1 MAKEL
6 WEIELDLKI
15 DKVNAAQKKYDES
28 LEKIK
33 QSEKRLTAAIM
44 NEEKRSTASKL
55 TELRIREAT
64 VKTSLAKEIAENKTA
79 QTKIILDYKQA
90 QAEKNRIARE
100 SAAQLKAQQKA
111 DSKFTGQSVELGSVG
126 ALTQQISY
134 FKQLRDGA
142 NTNSREFGVYS
153 SKVAE
158 LTAKKKELTGAT
170 GGLTA
175 SMGKF
180 GAGLVSVIALQQAWN
195 TALNSEKFLVMREM
209 FQGSEKDIEGFR
221 KATANTVT
229 DASLLAISNQMTDLN
244 VSIKDQTILFAF
256 AETIADK
263 YNTNT
268 EEGFQ
273 RVLTVMQ
280 GGTKGLKDFGIVKT
294 EFTALTEK
302 LAQEQGKE
310 VDEQIRL
317 QAILQLT
324 NMTYD
329 DAINKQM
336 DMADTMETVVVQ
348 TKNVADEHGNFWD
361 ILTSMNPVV
370 GFFNVGLED
379 MAKKETKAKDD
390 AMLLIGELDAFNS
403 KIPGWGAGTEDLRN
417 YFINLAET
425 FLTTANT
432 AGMIQDALSGTSIN
446 RKGGDA
452 SIPLQGE
459 GKVKTKKSGRTGT
472 GSNNTPEK
480 TLTFLEQFRENIKKL
495 EGDIEALN
503 AQMNEQNIADY
514 ERLAIQ
520 DQLIAKQREL
530 NELKRIN
537 LGLGTLPE
545 TISLDNL
552 LAQEVDLPGMIMRR
566 GIKLPYINTPDM
578 RPDMTSE
585 DFQALVDQ
593 QLAKEQAILNYSGQA
608 ADKFLNILQTTGL
621 IDDEFMKIIS
631 VFKSVMGTGN
641 DIFNILDGFLSFIP
655 GGGLVSSVVGSVGGG
670 GGGSLPNY
678 TLPERSPGNITLVL
692 KNPVSFKKAFEVESD
707 SRDVRLSIVNG

>member
-15 DKVNAAQKKYDES
+15 DKVNAAQKRYDES

-33 QSEKRLTAAIM
+33 QGEKRLTAAIM
-44 NEEKRSTASKL
+44 AEEKRTTAARLSEIR
-55 TELRIREAT
+55 TREAV
-64 VKTSLAKEIAENKTA
+64 VKTTLAKELAENKTKN
-79 QTKIILDYKQA
+79 TKELIDYKQMY
-90 QAEKNRIARE
+90 AEKNRIARE

-142 NTNSREFGVYS
+142 NTNSRDFGVYS

-180 GAGLVSVIALQQAWN
+180 GAGLISVIALQQAWN
-195 TALNSEKFLVMREM
+195 MAMNSEKFLVMREM

-336 DMADTMETVVVQ
+336 DMADIMETVHVQ
-348 TKNVADEHGNFWD
+348 TKNVADEHFNLLD
-361 ILTSMNPVV
+361 IFSSLNPVT
-370 GFFNVGLED
+370 GFLNVGMED
-379 MAKKETKAKDD
+379 LAKKESKAKDD
-390 AMLLIGELDAFNS
+390 AMLLIGSLDSFNS
-403 KIPGWGAGTEDLRN
+403 KIPGWGAGTESLRN

-432 AGMIQDALSGTSIN
+432 AGLIQDALGGTRID
-446 RKGGDA
+446 RKAGDG

-459 GKVKTKKSGRTGT
+459 GKSKIKTSGKTGT

-480 TLTFLEQFRENIKKL
+480 TLNFLEQMRKNIQDL
-495 EGDIEALN
+495 ESDIVSLN
-503 AQMNEQNIADY
+503 AQMNTADIKEY
-514 ERLAIQ
+514 EKLAIQ
-520 DQLIAKQREL
+520 DQLIAKQKEL
-530 NELKRIN
+530 NELKKIN
-537 LGLGTLPE
+537 MGLEGIIP
-545 TISLDNL
+545 SGVF
-552 LAQEVDLPGMIMRR
+552 LA
-566 GIKLPYINTPDM
+566 
-578 RPDMTSE
+578 RPDLRIGREGIGGDSGTARSGSE
-585 DFQALVDQ
+585 LAERLMQEELQKYQ
-593 QLAKEQAILNYSGQA
+593 QITGYVGQI
-608 ADKFLNILQTTGL
+608 K
-621 IDDEFMKIIS
+621 
-631 VFKSVMGTGN
+631 
-641 DIFNILDGFLSFIP
+641 DGFLGMLEATNLMSNDVQNFVRWIQQAVSFLNSSGSLIDGVIGLVGGLFQSSAGVSAP
-655 GGGLVSSVVGSVGGG
+655 GVPGSAMGGLGGGQ
-670 GGGSLPNY
+670 SLPNY
-678 TLPERSPGNITLVL
+678 TLPETKMTTNVYVMGTVKDYFEYKVVKTGNEQIAKRGAGVY
-692 KNPVSFKKAFEVESD
+692 E
-707 SRDVRLSIVNG
+707 